1 MVRELA
7 CEFDQDRLFEDVII
21 SPPSTSKEIHPMGEP
36 PKKKFDTG
44 EKKTIVII
52 NYQKIWIQKPPWYWL
67 KATNRFRERRLLL
80 RTI

>member
-1 MVRELA
+1 MSQGELTINKFKWKVLKSVYFK
-7 CEFDQDRLFEDVII
+7 FDSHIR

-52 NYQKIWIQKPPWYWL
+52 NYQKIL
-67 KATNRFRERRLLL
+67 STGFEREDCF
-80 RTI
+80 